1 MDPGPG
7 PGLAHAVLAQARRTP
22 DAVAVVDGDRR
33 LSYADLDAASAA
45 VARSL
50 RRAGTRPGQAVAV
63 QLPRGWRLVC
73 VMLGVLRLGATV
85 VPLDRQS
92 PPARRGHMLRD
103 SGAVAVVHDPDA
115 PGELPDGVRP
125 LPVAALLAADAPPDA
140 DGQPTPEVAPAP
152 VAFVFYTSG
161 TTGRPKG
168 VEVRDAGVLRLARP
182 GYVALTPAAR
192 YASLANPAFDA
203 ISFEVWV
210 PLLTGGCCVVLDDET
225 VATPHLLDAALR
237 RERID
242 TLFITVAL
250 FNAVVDELPH
260 CFADVGQ
267 VLVGGEQLNARLIR
281 RWYRDNPA
289 SRTRLH
295 NVYGPTE
302 ATTFALCH
310 PIPRDFDAEVVP
322 IGRVLPGT
330 DAHLVVDGGRL
341 AAPGEVAELYL
352 GGAALAA
359 GYRNLP
365 EETAA
370 RFVRLPWLDGSAGRH
385 YRTGDLVRAD
395 AAGRVEYVGRVDRQV
410 KVRGFRV
417 EPGEV
422 ERQILAHPGVRQAY
436 VCTRR
441 DPVHG
446 TNELLAYLVTA
457 ADLSFAEFDRHL
469 AATLPPYLR
478 PHRVHRVGALPLTAN
493 GKVDSDA
500 LLRRDDPPWREGRD
514 DPHPRDERAGHDDPH
529 PRDTPDGHDGPH
541 RRDERDGGPADA
553 AGAAWQR
560 AVLGLA
566 GAVLGVAD
574 LRPDDR
580 WIASGGDSL
589 KALRLRFEIQRRWGA
604 EVPQAVVLDGDL
616 AELAAAVAA
625 ARTATGSP
633 YPVPVAPAGA
643 RSAPATSEQQRLWL
657 LQQRSPA
664 STAYHVGLAF
674 ELRGRVDV
682 GALRQA
688 LRRVVVRHPA
698 LRTAFRATPEGLRQG
713 VGEPYDPWREPTG
726 GDDGDADGWHERA
739 RALFAA
745 PFDLGQ
751 PRMLRAYWLAR
762 DGGGVLL
769 LHLHHIAVDGWS
781 LDVLFRGLSAAYAAA
796 LAGTTAT
803 EDEDEPAPTP
813 LDYARWQA
821 DWFAQP
827 AYRAQRDALRG
838 HYADVAEV
846 AAPLRPIRQR
856 GGTGDHLLRTTIDAE
871 GRAALDRLGAELG
884 LTRFPLLLTLFG
896 WAVYGVTGRTHPRV
910 ASPVAN
916 RPVGDFEASVGMFAN
931 TVLLP
936 LGLAP
941 REELRA
947 QLRRQATAVRAVLDA
962 QDVALAH
969 AVADHDF
976 GADAPLF
983 DFLFVLDN
991 TDFSS
996 LTLPGCASRPVW
1008 LAPTEAKCPLTL
1020 SVVEHGS
1027 GFDCLWEYADDHFD
1041 AADVAAA
1048 ADLFRRGLDALT
1060 GVGTSTLAEL
1070 VRPYRSGLPEPGRG
1084 RRTPV
1089 ALPTVAETFARR
1101 VRAEPTATAL
1111 VAGDR
1116 RLSYADLDAYASTLA
1131 AELARL
1137 HPVSAGDRHRVA
1149 LFFEPS
1155 VEHVVALLAA
1165 ARLNLTVVP
1174 LDRAY
1179 PPALLRQVLGQVDP
1193 LCVLLAPGDEPA
1205 LDVIDEGGRPRHPV
1219 VLSSSATPVAPSY
1232 AGRPL
1237 YTLFTSGSTGT
1248 PKGVQVGDALLV
1260 NLLRWQSEAGG
1271 LAGAAATLQFS
1282 MLSFDVSFQEIFGT
1296 LCGGGTLHL
1305 PRPGWRQDMPALLAH
1320 LDAAGIERIFLP
1332 YVALQLLAEHGVR
1345 LGRYPSRLREVVT
1358 AGEQLI
1364 CTDSI
1369 RRWFAGL
1376 PGARLFNHYG
1386 PTETHVVSSLCLD
1399 GDPATW
1405 PARPAIGRPVANTW
1419 LRVVDSADE
1428 VVPPDCPGQLLIGG
1442 ELVAPCYLDDPAL
1455 DRARFVELPGHGW
1468 FFRSGDQARFD
1479 RDGLLHYLGRD
1490 DQQVKVSGH
1499 RLELGQVEAALLTHP
1514 AVVNAVVVRDDPHL
1528 VACLE
1533 SRADP
1538 PSPEE
1543 LTAHLAGLLPAYV
1556 RVDRFRRLAELPR
1569 TASGKLD
1576 RRRALTAP
1584 GEELRPDAAAPAP
1597 VMSVLEARLAGLFEE
1612 VVGRP
1617 IGPDRRFFDHGAG
1630 SLDLMR
1636 FHLRCAAEGL
1646 PLSIPDLFEHVTIRR
1661 LARFLTGQRAV
1672 APAPTPSDATDV
1684 APPADGP
1691 ARRTAGVAVTAPPG
1705 AEPARIGAG
1714 VEPPPADEA
1723 ARRAAGVA
1731 ATGRDEAAP
1740 GPADEPVAVVGMAV
1754 RLPGATDLA
1763 AFWAMV
1769 EAGDRGIEHFD
1780 AADGLVGARSQ
1791 LAGVLGFDPGHFG
1804 ISRQEAR
1811 LMDPQQRHLLMS
1823 CVEALAHAGIADPA
1837 GRRVGLLASCG
1848 ENTYFQTMLRE
1859 ADPARLPD
1867 SFQLALHHEKDFLA
1881 TKVAYHLRL
1890 TGPAFT
1896 VQAACASS
1904 LVAVHL
1910 AAGLLRQGDSDVM
1923 LVGGVLVDP
1932 LLSAGYRYQPQHIFS
1947 PDGHCRPF
1955 SDDAG
1960 GTVGASGVG
1969 VVVLKPL
1976 RLARRDG
1983 DTVYAVITGSAVNN
1997 DGAEKVGYA
2006 APSVA
2011 GQREVIRTALRRS
2024 GRASG
2029 DLGYVE
2035 AHGTGT
2041 ELGDPVEVAAL
2052 RQAFDLA
2059 ESGHVALASVKSQ
2072 IGHLGAA
2079 AGVVGL
2085 VRAVL
2090 AVHHGL
2096 IPPNVDFRRLNP
2108 RLGPD
2113 PAPFYVPTKAR
2124 PWPVDRPRVA
2134 AVSSF
2139 GIGGTNAHLVCEAV
2153 EPVGAPVYQR
2163 QQAERGTG
2171 SAAPPDAGV
2180 PVVLLA
2186 SGSAAG
2192 LRADAARIA
2201 DYLAARPESYHRV
2214 LRHLQA
2220 GRTPGRWR
2228 AAAVCGDVAAAV
2240 AWLRTA
2246 TAVEVTPVEA
2256 TPVAVTGPAG
2266 TPPAA
2271 DLVAAWLAGRP
2282 IRWPAGPA
2290 QPPWDFPPPAFALAD
2305 HEFPRAPKAGP
2316 TPPPGPPLQPGS
2328 TLPAGSASAGAA
2340 PPAGAVPADQPW
2352 PARLPEAEWLHQ
2364 PHWVRWRH
2372 AGADPGARRPETLVV
2387 MAAEPPSPAA
2397 LRAFA
2402 ASYAR
2407 VVAVTAADGFARLGP
2422 DSYQVDPADPG
2433 SLGRLLDALTGA
2445 AAPAGSGR
2453 SGVDWL
2459 HALPLAVD
2467 GPVGADAL
2475 AHSYRACV
2483 DTPAALLAAVAALP
2497 GRPRLRAWWLSHQ
2510 AQPVDDDVRRPE
2522 LGLLAGVCE
2531 VAPQESDVES
2541 HWVDLPGPD
2550 PADWAP
2556 ALAVLLAEETPPPR
2570 RLALRG
2576 SYWWEQALLP
2586 VRPPAAPATGPLPA
2600 GPAVYVVLGGTG
2612 GIGRSIAAWLLAQ
2625 GDCRVILLAR
2635 RGPLP
2640 AVLVPWADRVDLVEA
2655 DLAETGPDELLARL
2669 DDRTRRVDGV
2679 VHAAGIA
2686 AGGLIGRR
2694 DAAAMR
2700 RATAGRAHGALLVER
2715 LVAHHRPAFVVY
2727 CSSMSAQLGGVG
2739 QLDYAATNGLLDGFA
2754 RHRASGA
2761 DTTLRISI
2769 GWDVWNEVG
2778 LARDALPTDARHRA
2792 HLAVGLS
2799 IDEGRRLFAQALRL
2813 RLPHLLV
2820 CTTALDRAREFYA
2833 PPAGP
2838 QVATPAALPRSA
2850 ADQVGE
2856 WLCDWL
2862 GTDRLDPAA
2871 SLYDLGADSLLLL
2884 DLIDRVKEHFGVSLG
2899 LSQLSHRVSLAE
2911 VLGLLGEPVRA
2922 ADPAEAAVAVEVW
2935 QAGRGRAVLCLVHP
2949 VGGDVQA
2956 YRSLVSALD
2965 PELTVCVIADPAL
2978 VRPGQPAWSLAERA
2992 ARYHAALRDRF
3003 PSDEW
3008 RWRLA
3013 GWSFGA
3019 WVALGMAAEAE
3030 AAGQPADELYLL
3042 DPPPPDAA
3050 AAFRAYDEERLA
3062 ALFAHELGAATG
3074 ANTAATAYADALAR
3088 CCRAN
3093 LASMAQHT
3101 LPRLAGTPGRLWL
3114 AGRPTAGLPALGPP
3128 QEQARKWRTHLTGLA
3143 WHLVDTTHYGI
3154 VGAPHVAAVAE
3165 AINEAEPAT
3174 DPRAAR

>member
-1 MDPGPG
+1 MAHG

-33 LSYADLDAASAA
+33 LSYAELDAASAGA
-45 VARSL
+45 ARAL
-50 RRAGTRPGQAVAV
+50 LRAGARPGQAVAV
-63 QLPRGWRLVC
+63 HLPRGWQLVC
-73 VMLGVLRLGATV
+73 VMLGILRLGATV

-92 PPARRGHMLRD
+92 PPERRAHMLRD
-103 SGAVAVVHDPDA
+103 SAAVAVVHGTDV
-115 PGELPDGVRP
+115 PGGLPDGVRP
-125 LPVAALLAADAPPDA
+125 LPVEALFPVDDPPGA
-140 DGQPTPEVAPAP
+140 DGEPAPRVAPAP

-182 GYVALTPAAR
+182 GYLELTGAPR

-225 VATPHLLDAALR
+225 VATPRLLDAALR

-260 CFADVGQ
+260 CFAGVRQ

-281 RWYRDNPA
+281 RWYRDNVA

-330 DAHLVVDGGRL
+330 DAHLVVDGVRV
-341 AAPGEVAELYL
+341 AEPGEVAELHL
-352 GGAALAA
+352 GGEALAA

-365 EETAA
+365 DETAA
-370 RFVRLPWLDGSAGRH
+370 RFVRLPWLDGSADRH

-395 AAGRVEYVGRVDRQV
+395 AAGRIEYVGRVDRQV

-422 ERQILAHPGVRQAY
+422 ERQILAHPAVRQAY

-457 ADLSFAEFDRHL
+457 ADLAFADFDRHL
-469 AATLPPYLR
+469 GATLPPYLR
-478 PHRVHRVGALPLTAN
+478 PHRVHRVQALPLTAN

-500 LLRRDDPPWREGRD
+500 LLRREDPPWR
-514 DPHPRDERAGHDDPH
+514 
-529 PRDTPDGHDGPH
+529 DGD
-541 RRDERDGGPADA
+541 PADA
-553 AGAAWQR
+553 PTTAWQR
-560 AVLGLA
+560 MVLGLA
-566 GAVLGVAD
+566 AEVLGVPE

-589 KALRLRFEIQRRWGA
+589 KALRLRFEIQRRWGR
-604 EVPQAVVLDGDL
+604 EVPQAVVLGGDF
-616 AELAAAVAA
+616 AELAAAVDT
-625 ARTATGSP
+625 ARATGGSP
-633 YPVPVAPAGA
+633 YPLPASPAGA

-657 LQQRSPA
+657 LQQRSPT

-688 LRRVVVRHPA
+688 LRRVVARHAA
-698 LRTAFRATPEGLRQG
+698 LRTAFRATPEGLRQ
-713 VGEPYDPWREPTG
+713 VVAEPYDPWREPAP
-726 GDDGDADGWHERA
+726 DVDGDPAGWRDRA
-739 RALFAA
+739 RALFAV

-751 PRMLRAYWLAR
+751 PRLLRAHWLAR
-762 DGGGVLL
+762 DDGGVLL

-781 LDVLFRGLSAAYAAA
+781 LDVVFRELSAGYAAA
-796 LAGTTAT
+796 LDGAT
-803 EDEDEPAPTP
+803 VDGDEPVATP

-821 DWFAQP
+821 DWFARP
-827 AYRAQRDALRG
+827 AYQAQRAALRG
-838 HYADVAEV
+838 HYAAVDEI
-846 AAPLRPIRQR
+846 AAPLRPIRER
-856 GGTGDHLLRTTIDAE
+856 SGTGDHLLRTSIDAA
-871 GRAALDRLGAELG
+871 RRSALDRLGAELG

-896 WAVYGVTGRTHPRV
+896 WAVHGVTGRTHPRV

-916 RPVGDFEASVGMFAN
+916 RPVRDFAASVGMFAN

-936 LGLAP
+936 LVLAP
-941 REELRA
+941 HEELRA
-947 QLRRQATAVRAVLDA
+947 QLRRQADAVRVVLDA

-976 GADAPLF
+976 GTDAPLF

-991 TDFSS
+991 TDFSA
-996 LTLPGCASRPVW
+996 LALPGCVSRPVW
-1008 LAPTEAKCPLTL
+1008 LAPTEAKCPLAL
-1020 SVVEHGS
+1020 SVVEHES

-1041 AADVAAA
+1041 AAEVAAV

-1060 GVGTSTLAEL
+1060 GNGTGTLAEL
-1070 VRPYRSGLPEPGRG
+1070 VRPYRSGLPEAGRG
-1084 RRTPV
+1084 RRTPL
-1089 ALPTVAETFARR
+1089 AFPTVAESFAAR

-1116 RLSYADLDAYASTLA
+1116 RLSYADLDGHASALA
-1131 AELARL
+1131 AEL
-1137 HPVSAGDRHRVA
+1137 VRHQPASGGGRHSVA

-1179 PPALLRQVLGQVDP
+1179 PPALLRQVLGQVEP
-1193 LCVLLAPGDEPA
+1193 RCVLLAPGDEPA
-1205 LDVIDEGGRPRHPV
+1205 LAVVDEGRLPRHPV
-1219 VLSSSATPVAPSY
+1219 VLSRSAAPVAPSY

-1271 LAGAAATLQFS
+1271 LAGRAATLQFS

-1305 PRPGWRQDMPALLAH
+1305 PRRGWRQDMPALLEH

-1345 LGRYPSRLREVVT
+1345 LGRYPSRLRDVVT

-1386 PTETHVVSSLCLD
+1386 PTETHVVSGLCLD

-1405 PARPAIGRPVANTW
+1405 PTRPAIGRPVANTL

-1442 ELVAPCYLDDPAL
+1442 ELIEPCYLDDPAL
-1455 DRARFVELPGHGW
+1455 DRARFVELPGLGW

-1479 RDGLLHYLGRD
+1479 RDGLLHHLGRD

-1514 AVVNAVVVRDDPHL
+1514 AVVNAVVVHDRPHL

-1533 SRADP
+1533 FRADP
-1538 PSPEE
+1538 PTPEE
-1543 LTAHLAGLLPAYV
+1543 LTGHLARLLPGYV
-1556 RVDRFRRLAELPR
+1556 RVDRFRWLAELPR

-1576 RRRALTAP
+1576 RRRASSAP
-1584 GEELRPDAAAPAP
+1584 GEELRPRAAAPAP
-1597 VMSVLEARLAGLFEE
+1597 VMSELEARLAVLFEE
-1612 VVGRP
+1612 VVGTS
-1617 IGPDRRFFDHGAG
+1617 IEPDRRFFDHGAG

-1636 FHLRCAAEGL
+1636 LHLRCAAEGL
-1646 PLSIPDLFEHVTIRR
+1646 PLTIPDLFEHVTIRR
-1661 LARFLTGQRAV
+1661 LARFLTERQAAADR
-1672 APAPTPSDATDV
+1672 PTPYRSAKV
-1684 APPADGP
+1684 APPA
-1691 ARRTAGVAVTAPPG
+1691 
-1705 AEPARIGAG
+1705 AEPATPAAG
-1714 VEPPPADEA
+1714 T
-1723 ARRAAGVA
+1723 ARR
-1731 ATGRDEAAP
+1731 
-1740 GPADEPVAVVGMAV
+1740 ADEPVAVVGMAV
-1754 RLPGATDLA
+1754 RLPGANDLA

-1791 LAGVLGFDPGHFG
+1791 LAGLLGFDPGHFG

-1823 CVEALAHAGIADPA
+1823 CVEALAHAGIGDPA

-1848 ENTYFQTMLRE
+1848 ENTYFQAMLRE

-1904 LVAVHL
+1904 LVAVHV

-1932 LLSAGYRYQPQHIFS
+1932 LLTAGYRYQPQHIFS

-1997 DGAEKVGYA
+1997 DGAEKLGYA
-2006 APSVA
+2006 APSVT
-2011 GQREVIRTALRRS
+2011 GQREVIRAALRRS
-2024 GRASG
+2024 GRVGG

-2035 AHGTGT
+2035 AHGTAT
-2041 ELGDPVEVAAL
+2041 ELGDPVEVTAL

-2059 ESGHVALASVKSQ
+2059 ESGRTALASVKSQ
-2072 IGHLGAA
+2072 VGHLGAA

-2139 GIGGTNAHLVCEAV
+2139 GIGGTNAHLVCEAAD
-2153 EPVGAPVYQR
+2153 PA
-2163 QQAERGTG
+2163 GTG
-2171 SAAPPDAGV
+2171 SVPPAGPDL
-2180 PVVLLA
+2180 PVVVLA

-2192 LRADAARIA
+2192 LRADADRIA
-2201 DYLAARPESYHRV
+2201 DYLTARPEAYRQV

-2220 GRTPGRWR
+2220 GRSPGRWR
-2228 AAAVCGDVAAAV
+2228 AAAGCADVAAAV

-2246 TAVEVTPVEA
+2246 SAVEVAPVEA
-2256 TPVAVTGPAG
+2256 TPVAGTAPAG

-2271 DLVAAWLAGRP
+2271 ELVAAWLAGRP

-2290 QPPWDFPPPAFALAD
+2290 QPPWDFPPPAFALVD
-2305 HEFPRAPKAGP
+2305 HDFARAA
-2316 TPPPGPPLQPGS
+2316 PPPGATS
-2328 TLPAGSASAGAA
+2328 PAGTMPS
-2340 PPAGAVPADQPW
+2340 PAGATSAAGATAGTAPVDQRW

-2372 AGADPGARRPETLVV
+2372 AGTDPGSRRPETLVI
-2387 MAAEPPSPAA
+2387 MAAAPPSPVA

-2402 ASYAR
+2402 ASHAR

-2422 DSYQVDPADPG
+2422 DSYRVDPADPD
-2433 SLGRLLDALTGA
+2433 SLGRLLDALTGTDA
-2445 AAPAGSGR
+2445 TSPVGAGQH
-2453 SGVDWL
+2453 GVDWL

-2467 GPVGADAL
+2467 GPVDADTL

-2483 DTPAALLAAVAALP
+2483 DTPAALLAAVAGLP
-2497 GRPRLRAWWLSHQ
+2497 RRPRLRAWWLSHQ
-2510 AQPVDDDVRRPE
+2510 AQPVAGDVHRPE

-2531 VAPQESDVES
+2531 VAPQEGDVES
-2541 HWVDLPGPD
+2541 HWLDLPGPD
-2550 PADWAP
+2550 PVGWAS
-2556 ALAVLLAEETPPPR
+2556 ALAVLLTQETPPPR
-2570 RLALRG
+2570 RLALRDG
-2576 SYWWEQALLP
+2576 YWWEQALLP
-2586 VRPPAAPATGPLPA
+2586 VRPQATPTACPLPP

-2612 GIGRSIAAWLLAQ
+2612 GIGASIAAWLLEQ

-2635 RGPLP
+2635 RGLLP
-2640 AVLVPWADRVDLVEA
+2640 AKLAPWADRVDLVEV
-2655 DLAETGPDELLARL
+2655 DLGEIGPDEVMARL
-2669 DDRTRRVDGV
+2669 DARTRRVDGV
-2679 VHAAGIA
+2679 VHAAGVA

-2694 DAAAMR
+2694 DATAMR
-2700 RATAGRAHGALLVER
+2700 RATAGRTHGALLVER

-2739 QLDYAATNGLLDGFA
+2739 QLDYAASNGLLDGFA
-2754 RHRASGA
+2754 RHRAAETDS
-2761 DTTLRISI
+2761 TLRICLD
-2769 GWDVWNEVG
+2769 WDVWNEVG
-2778 LARDALPTDARHRA
+2778 LALDALPTDARHRA
-2792 HLAVGLS
+2792 HLAVGLRV
-2799 IDEGRRLFAQALRL
+2799 DEGRRLFAQALRL

-2820 CTTALDRAREFYA
+2820 CTTGLDRAREFYA

-2838 QVATPAALPRSA
+2838 QVPVPAVLARSA
-2850 ADQVGE
+2850 ADQVSG

-2862 GTDRLDPAA
+2862 GVERIDPAA

-2884 DLIDRVKEHFGVSLG
+2884 DLIDQAKEHFGVNLG

-2911 VLGLLGEPVRA
+2911 VLGLLGEPVRT
-2922 ADPAEAAVAVEVW
+2922 DEPDGSTVTVQVW
-2935 QAGRGRAVLCLVHP
+2935 QSGRGPSVLCLVHP

-2978 VRPGQPAWSLAERA
+2978 ARPEQPAWSLAERA
-2992 ARYHAALRDRF
+2992 ARYHGALRDRF
-3003 PSDEW
+3003 PRDEW

-3050 AAFRAYDEERLA
+3050 PAFQAYDEERLA

-3074 ANTAATAYADALAR
+3074 TDTPASAYADALAR

-3093 LASMAQHT
+3093 LASMARHT

-3114 AGRPTAGLPALGPP
+3114 AGRPTAGLPALGAP
-3128 QEQARKWRTHLTGLA
+3128 QEQARQWRTHLAGLA
-3143 WHLVDTTHYGI
+3143 WQLVDTTHYGI
-3154 VGAPHVAAVAE
+3154 VGAPHARAVAE
-3165 AINEAEPAT
+3165 AINKAVS
-3174 DPRAAR
+3174 